1 MPKATTPKYSTDIGG
16 IPWGPGHPLYDP
28 KKDDGPRTYIG
39 QGGPTEEEIQ
49 AMIAA
54 AMGNQ
59 PDFSSFMTAADAKE
73 LFQNMDTSGIEAGVL
88 QKMGVPDFLTNTQVQ
103 DAINQALGG
112 AGILS
117 EADIERMLQEQMGN
131 QNIDLSDYATSSDIS
146 GFLSQEQIQQMIA
159 NAQMQGMTE
168 QQILDMIKQVT
179 GGQMSDDAIRELI
192 ANQLAGLEGELDA
205 MDRLMQGFAS
215 ADEVQSWIEQALS
228 EGFTAEQIQSMI
240 GTYLENNP
248 MEGVDI
254 TTIEQMI
261 AAATAGVPGMEEIQR
276 MIDEGLANGLSPEEI
291 TQMIS
296 EYLANNPIEG
306 VDITTIQQMIADA
319 TAGTPG
325 MEEIQRMIDEGLAN
339 GLSPEEINQMISEY
353 LASNPIEGITAE
365 GVQQMIA
372 DAIAAL
378 GGGESGEG
386 GMSME
391 DIQAL
396 LDSGYMTADQINAL
410 MSDAGYLGQ
419 EGVDSSVQA
428 ALDAAL
434 GEGGAINSAIAAA
447 MQSQGGG
454 ETTPAPTSNYT
465 IPTSYNPYT
474 DYSSPYGSVSPYD
487 IMGSDQFGGT
497 TPFSGGAESG
507 AGTSTGLAGV
517 NLGDTSGYNYN
528 IPTTSTAELYPTGIS
543 SVYSQ
548 PPNQGLPENLFSD
561 PNQDPNNPDF
571 FNTYGG

>member
-1 MPKATTPKYSTDIGG
+1 MAKTTPAKIINKTPGG
-16 IPWGPGHPLYDP
+16 IPFGPGHPLYDP
-28 KKDDGPRTYIG
+28 AKDDGPRTYIG
-39 QGGPTEEEIQ
+39 QGGPTEDEIQ
-49 AMIAA
+49 AMIDA

-59 PDFSSFMTAADAKE
+59 PDFSNFMTAADAKE
-73 LFQNMDTSGIEAGVL
+73 LFQGMDTSGIEAGVL

-117 EADIERMLQEQMGN
+117 EEDIARMIAQQGGP
-131 QNIDLSDYATSSDIS
+131 DLSDYATSSDLS
-146 GFLSQEQIQQMIA
+146 GFLSQEQISNMIA

-168 QQILDMIKQVT
+168 QQIMDMIKQVT

-205 MDRLMQGFAS
+205 MERLQEGFAS
-215 ADEVQSWIEQALS
+215 AEEVQSWIEQALG

-254 TTIEQMI
+254 TTI
-261 AAATAGVPGMEEIQR
+261 
-276 MIDEGLANGLSPEEI
+276 
-291 TQMIS
+291 
-296 EYLANNPIEG
+296 
-306 VDITTIQQMIADA
+306 QQMIADA
-319 TAGTPG
+319 TAGVPG

-372 DAIAAL
+372 DALAAL

-428 ALDAAL
+428 ALNAAL

-454 ETTPAPTSNYT
+454 GGGETTPDPTRDFT
-465 IPTSYNPYT
+465 VPTSYNPYT
-474 DYSSPYGSVSPYD
+474 EYSNPYGSVSPYD
-487 IMGSDQFGGT
+487 IMGSNQFAGT
-497 TPFSGGAESG
+497 TPFSGGTETG
-507 AGTSTGLAGV
+507 AGMSTGLAGL

-548 PPNQGLPENLFSD
+548 PPNRRLPEPPKTPPEESGYKM
-561 PNQDPNNPDF
+561 PPDF

>member
-88 QKMGVPDFLTNTQVQ
+88 QKMGLPDFLTNTQVQ

-146 GFLSQEQIQQMIA
+146 GFLSQEQISKMIA

-168 QQILDMIKQVT
+168 DQIFKMIQEAT
-179 GGQMSDDAIRELI
+179 GGQMSDDDIRELI

-205 MDRLMQGFAS
+205 MERLQEGFAS
-215 ADEVQSWIEQALS
+215 AEEVQNWIEQALS

-261 AAATAGVPGMEEIQR
+261 ADATAGVPGMEEIQR

-291 TQMIS
+291 
-296 EYLANNPIEG
+296 N
-306 VDITTIQQMIADA
+306 QMIA
-319 TAGTPG
+319 
-325 MEEIQRMIDEGLAN
+325 
-339 GLSPEEINQMISEY
+339 EY

-372 DAIAAL
+372 DAIAAA

-410 MSDAGYLGQ
+410 MSESGYLGQ

-454 ETTPAPTSNYT
+454 ETTPDPTRDFT

>member
-1 MPKATTPKYSTDIGG
+1 MARTTPKFNPFDD
-16 IPWGPGHPLYDP
+16 PLYDP
-28 KKDDGPRTYIG
+28 IKDEEEGPRTYIG
-39 QGGPTEEEIQ
+39 EGDPGQGF
-49 AMIAA
+49 
-54 AMGNQ
+54 N
-59 PDFSSFMTAADAKE
+59 FSDFMTAADAKE
-73 LFQNMDTSGIEAGVL
+73 LFQGMDTGQIEANVL

-103 DAINQALGG
+103 DAINQALG
-112 AGILS
+112 ATDFLS
-117 EADIERMLQEQMGN
+117 QEDVERMLQDQMNN
-131 QNIDLSDYATSSDIS
+131 QNIDLSDYATSSDLS

-192 ANQLAGLEGELDA
+192 ANQLAGLESDLDA
-205 MDRLMQGFAS
+205 MSRLQEGFAS
-215 ADEVQSWIEQALS
+215 ADDVMAWIQQAMD
-228 EGFTAEQIQSMI
+228 EGMTAEMVEGILYN
-240 GTYLENNP
+240 YLQNNP

-254 TTIEQMI
+254 TTIQQMI
-261 AAATAGVPGMEEIQR
+261 ADATAGVPGMEEIQR
-276 MIDEGLANGLSPEEI
+276 MIDEGLANGLSPE
-291 TQMIS
+291 Q
-296 EYLANNPIEG
+296 
-306 VDITTIQQMIADA
+306 
-319 TAGTPG
+319 
-325 MEEIQRMIDEGLAN
+325 
-339 GLSPEEINQMISEY
+339 INQMISEY

-378 GGGESGEG
+378 GGGESGEE

-428 ALDAAL
+428 ALNAAL

-454 ETTPAPTSNYT
+454 GGGETTPDPTRDFT
-465 IPTSYNPYT
+465 VPTSYNPYT
-474 DYSSPYGSVSPYD
+474 EYSNPYGSVSPYD
-487 IMGSDQFGGT
+487 IMGSNQFGGT
-497 TPFSGGAESG
+497 TPFSGGTETG
-507 AGTSTGLAGV
+507 AGMSTGLAGL
-517 NLGDTSGYNYN
+517 NLGDASGYNYN

-543 SVYSQ
+543 SVYSN
-548 PPNQGLPENLFSD
+548 PPVFHSE
-561 PNQDPNNPDF
+561 QDPRTGEILNNQPKVFPDF

>member
-1 MPKATTPKYSTDIGG
+1 MAKTTPKFNPFDN
-16 IPWGPGHPLYDP
+16 PLYDP
-28 KKDDGPRTYIG
+28 IKDEEEGPRTYIG
-39 QGGPTEEEIQ
+39 EGDPGQGF
-49 AMIAA
+49 
-54 AMGNQ
+54 N
-59 PDFSSFMTAADAKE
+59 FSDFMTAADAKE
-73 LFQNMDTSGIEAGVL
+73 LFQGMDTGQIEANVL

-103 DAINQALGG
+103 DAINQALG
-112 AGILS
+112 ATDFLS
-117 EADIERMLQEQMGN
+117 QEDVARMIAQQGGP
-131 QNIDLSDYATSSDIS
+131 DLSGYATSSDIS
-146 GFLSQEQIQQMIA
+146 NFLSQEQISNMIA

-168 QQILDMIKQVT
+168 QQIMDMIKQVT
-179 GGQMSDDAIRELI
+179 GGQMSDDAIRELV
-192 ANQLAGLEGELDA
+192 ANQLAGLERELNA

-215 ADEVQSWIEQALS
+215 ADDVMAWIQQAMD
-228 EGFTAEQIQSMI
+228 EGMTAEMVEGILYN
-240 GTYLENNP
+240 YLQNNP
-248 MEGVDI
+248 M
-254 TTIEQMI
+254 
-261 AAATAGVPGMEEIQR
+261 
-276 MIDEGLANGLSPEEI
+276 
-291 TQMIS
+291 
-296 EYLANNPIEG
+296 EG

-339 GLSPEEINQMISEY
+339 GLSPEQINQMISEY

-378 GGGESGEG
+378 GGGESGEE

-428 ALDAAL
+428 ALNAAL

-454 ETTPAPTSNYT
+454 ETTPDPTRDFT
-465 IPTSYNPYT
+465 VPTSYNPYT
-474 DYSSPYGSVSPYD
+474 EYSNPYGSVNPYD
-487 IMGSDQFGGT
+487 IMGSNQFGGT
-497 TPFSGGAESG
+497 TPFSGGTETG
-507 AGTSTGLAGV
+507 AGMSTGLAGL

-543 SVYSQ
+543 SVYSN
-548 PPNQGLPENLFSD
+548 PPVFHSE
-561 PNQDPNNPDF
+561 QDPRTGEILNNQPKVFPDF

>member
-1 MPKATTPKYSTDIGG
+1 MATPEIINKTPGG
-16 IPWGPGHPLYDP
+16 IPYDE
-28 KKDDGPRTYIG
+28 PRTYIG
-39 QGGPTEEEIQ
+39 EGDPGQGF
-49 AMIAA
+49 
-54 AMGNQ
+54 N
-59 PDFSSFMTAADAKE
+59 FSDFMTAADAKE

-103 DAINQALGG
+103 DAINQALG
-112 AGILS
+112 ATDFLS
-117 EADIERMLQEQMGN
+117 QEDVARMIAQQGGP
-131 QNIDLSDYATSSDIS
+131 DLSGYATSSDLS
-146 GFLSQEQIQQMIA
+146 GFLSQEQISNMIA

-168 QQILDMIKQVT
+168 DQILKMIQEVT

-192 ANQLAGLEGELDA
+192 AEAMGGL
-205 MDRLMQGFAS
+205 
-215 ADEVQSWIEQALS
+215 
-228 EGFTAEQIQSMI
+228 
-240 GTYLENNP
+240 
-248 MEGVDI
+248 
-254 TTIEQMI
+254 
-261 AAATAGVPGMEEIQR
+261 PGM
-276 MIDEGLANGLSPEEI
+276 D
-291 TQMIS
+291 
-296 EYLANNPIEG
+296 
-306 VDITTIQQMIADA
+306 
-319 TAGTPG
+319 
-325 MEEIQRMIDEGLAN
+325 EIQRMIDEGLAN

-372 DAIAAL
+372 DALAAV

-454 ETTPAPTSNYT
+454 QTPPTDTDMNFTQPYT
-465 IPTSYNPYT
+465 PGSFPTNPYGNVN
-474 DYSSPYGSVSPYD
+474 PYALMQG
-487 IMGSDQFGGT
+487 QFAGT
-497 TPFSGGAESG
+497 TPFSGGTTTGAEMP
-507 AGTSTGLAGV
+507 TGLGTL
-517 NLGDTSGYNYN
+517 NFGDPSQYNFD
-528 IPTTSTAELYPTGIS
+528 IPTTPGADLYPSGIDPRYFDS
-543 SVYSQ
+543 
-548 PPNQGLPENLFSD
+548 PAPNRRLPEPPTASPEESGYRL
-561 PNQDPNNPDF
+561 PPDF

>member
-1 MPKATTPKYSTDIGG
+1 MARTTPKFNPFDN
-16 IPWGPGHPLYDP
+16 PLYDP
-28 KKDDGPRTYIG
+28 IKDEEEGPRTYIG
-39 QGGPTEEEIQ
+39 EGDPGQGF
-49 AMIAA
+49 
-54 AMGNQ
+54 N
-59 PDFSSFMTAADAKE
+59 FSDFMTAADAKE
-73 LFQNMDTSGIEAGVL
+73 LFQGMDTGQIEANVL

-103 DAINQALGG
+103 DAINQALG
-112 AGILS
+112 ATDFLS
-117 EADIERMLQEQMGN
+117 QEDVERMLQDQMNN
-131 QNIDLSDYATSSDIS
+131 QNIDLSDYATSSDLS

-192 ANQLAGLEGELDA
+192 AEAMGGL
-205 MDRLMQGFAS
+205 
-215 ADEVQSWIEQALS
+215 
-228 EGFTAEQIQSMI
+228 
-240 GTYLENNP
+240 
-248 MEGVDI
+248 
-254 TTIEQMI
+254 
-261 AAATAGVPGMEEIQR
+261 PGMDEIQR
-276 MIDEGLANGLSPEEI
+276 MIDEGLANGLSPE
-291 TQMIS
+291 Q
-296 EYLANNPIEG
+296 
-306 VDITTIQQMIADA
+306 
-319 TAGTPG
+319 
-325 MEEIQRMIDEGLAN
+325 
-339 GLSPEEINQMISEY
+339 INQMISEY

-378 GGGESGEG
+378 GGGESGEE

-428 ALDAAL
+428 ALNAAL

-454 ETTPAPTSNYT
+454 GGGETTPDPTRDFT
-465 IPTSYNPYT
+465 VPTSYNPYT
-474 DYSSPYGSVSPYD
+474 EYSNPYGSVSPYD
-487 IMGSDQFGGT
+487 IMGSNQFAGT
-497 TPFSGGAESG
+497 TPFSGGTETG
-507 AGTSTGLAGV
+507 AGMSTGLAGL
-517 NLGDTSGYNYN
+517 NLGDASGYNYN

-543 SVYSQ
+543 SVYSN
-548 PPNQGLPENLFSD
+548 PPVFHSE
-561 PNQDPNNPDF
+561 QDPRTGEILNNQPKVFPDF